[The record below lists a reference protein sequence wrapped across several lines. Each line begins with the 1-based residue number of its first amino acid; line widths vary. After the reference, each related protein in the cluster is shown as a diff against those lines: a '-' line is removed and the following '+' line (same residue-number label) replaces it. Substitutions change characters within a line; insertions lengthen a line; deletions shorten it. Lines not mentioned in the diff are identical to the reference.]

1 MHAGTTSNAKEP
13 DKSKGPAGSTPDTA
27 QQEVVVDGTKQQCRP
42 EQQQPL
48 QPQQPHLSQ
57 QQEEETDSTEE
68 DRHNFALSKDGAK
81 IVACNKEAKK
91 CSAILDT
98 DSDTFMKNDCKADKW
113 FIVELSQ
120 VWLSQ

>member
-1 MHAGTTSNAKEP
+1 MDS
-13 DKSKGPAGSTPDTA
+13 
-27 QQEVVVDGTKQQCRP
+27 TKQQCKP
-42 EQQQPL
+42 EPNQLSQPQQQQPSR
-48 QPQQPHLSQ
+48 QRV
-57 QQEEETDSTEE
+57 EEPDSLEE

-81 IVACNKEAKK
+81 VVACNKEAKK

-120 VWLSQ
+120 VCCAPSLNGDWRHNPCCMLSLMLHFVAPSKFAALP